1 MKNKMKKL
9 VALMLVG
16 VALCGSVMTTQAAE
30 TSTHETCSHEG
41 ILKKYGTRTTTT
53 SHTYVKNSVTYV
65 CQITITYDLYDVVC
79 GKCGVWLSDHETK
92 VSETHSQVH

>member
-9 VALMLVG
+9 AALMLVG
-16 VALCGSVMTTQAAE
+16 VALCGGVLTTQAAE
-30 TSTHETCSHEG
+30 TSTHETCNHVGVSE
-41 ILKKYGTRTTTT
+41 KYGTRTTTT

-79 GKCGVWLSDHETK
+79 DKCGVRLSGYEVK
-92 VSETHSQVH
+92 VSETHSQAH